1 MTPDLTLLG
10 GALVGLLGSVHCVGM
25 CGGIV
30 GALSGAVHAGGVPE
44 RIPWSLLVAYNAGR
58 IASYTLAG
66 MLAGWLGSATLSLFV
81 PEHVV
86 EVGLTLSG
94 LFLLA
99 FGLYV
104 SNWWQGLTVLER
116 AGARLWHGIEPWSRG
131 LLPVRHPGQALV
143 LGTLWG
149 WLPCGLVY
157 ATLVWSLTTADP
169 LRGAA
174 LMAAFGLG
182 TLPMLLMMGTAA
194 VAFLKFTRRPY
205 IRKTAGSVIIVLGL
219 LTLFGVIR
227 PLHIGSHP
235 VDNLLCGPDYLPGKV
250 TN

>member
-10 GALVGLLGSVHCVGM
+10 VALVGLLGSVHCVGM

-44 RIPWSLLVAYNAGR
+44 RTPWSLLVAYNAGR
-58 IASYTLAG
+58 ITSYTLAG
-66 MLAGWLGSATLSLFV
+66 VLAGWLGSATLSLFA
-81 PEHVV
+81 PERVAD
-86 EVGLTLSG
+86 VGLTLSG

-116 AGARLWHGIEPWSRG
+116 VGARLWHRIEPWGRG
-131 LLPVRHPGQALV
+131 LLPVRHPGQALA

>member
-44 RIPWSLLVAYNAGR
+44 RTPWSLIVAYNAGR

-66 MLAGWLGSATLSLFV
+66 MLAGWLGSAALSLFV
-81 PEHVV
+81 PERVAD
-86 EVGLTLSG
+86 VGLTLSG

-116 AGARLWHGIEPWSRG
+116 VGALIWRRIEPWGRG

-143 LGTLWG
+143 LGILWG

-157 ATLVWSLTTADP
+157 ATLVWSLATADP
-169 LRGAA
+169 LRGGV

-219 LTLFGVIR
+219 LTLFGVVR

-235 VDNLLCGPDYLPGKV
+235 MDNLLCGPDYLPGKV

>member
-30 GALSGAVHAGGVPE
+30 GALSGAVHAGGVSG
-44 RIPWSLLVAYNAGR
+44 RTPWSLLVAYNAGR
-58 IASYTLAG
+58 IASYMLAG
-66 MLAGWLGSATLSLFV
+66 MLAGWLGSTALSLFA
-81 PEHVV
+81 PERVAN
-86 EVGLTLSG
+86 VGLTLSG
-94 LFLLA
+94 VFLLA

-116 AGARLWHGIEPWSRG
+116 VGARLWHRIEPWGRS
-131 LLPVRHPGQALV
+131 LLPVRNPGQALV
-143 LGTLWG
+143 LGALWG

-157 ATLVWSLTTADP
+157 ATLVWSLAIADP
-169 LRGAA
+169 LRGGA

-182 TLPMLLMMGTAA
+182 TLPMLLTMGTAA
-194 VAFLKFTRRPY
+194 TAFLKFTRRPY
-205 IRKTAGSVIIVLGL
+205 IRKTAGSVIIVMGL

-227 PLHIGSHP
+227 PLHIGPHP
-235 VDNLLCGPDYLPGKV
+235 VDDMLCGPDYLVSG
-250 TN
+250 TSD

>member
-44 RIPWSLLVAYNAGR
+44 RTPWSLLVAYNAGR
-58 IASYTLAG
+58 ITSYTLAG
-66 MLAGWLGSATLSLFV
+66 VLAGWLGSATLSLFA
-81 PEHVV
+81 PERVAD
-86 EVGLTLSG
+86 VGLTLSG

-116 AGARLWHGIEPWSRG
+116 AGALIWRRIEPWGRG

-143 LGTLWG
+143 LGALWG

-157 ATLVWSLTTADP
+157 ATLVWSLAIADP
-169 LRGAA
+169 LRSGA
-174 LMAAFGLG
+174 LMAAFGFG
-182 TLPMLLMMGTAA
+182 TLPMLLTMGTAA
-194 VAFLKFTRRPY
+194 VAFLRFTRRPY
-205 IRKTAGSVIIVLGL
+205 IRKTAGSAIIVLGL
-219 LTLFGVIR
+219 LTLFGVVR

-235 VDNLLCGPDYLPGKV
+235 MDNLLCGPDYLPGKV

>member
-1 MTPDLTLLG
+1 LTPDLTLLG
-10 GALVGLLGSVHCVGM
+10 GALVGLLGSVHCIGM

-30 GALSGAVHAGGVPE
+30 GALSGAVHASGVPE
-44 RIPWSLLVAYNAGR
+44 RTPWSLLFAYNAGR

-66 MLAGWLGSATLSLFV
+66 MLAGWLGSAALSLFA
-81 PEHVV
+81 PERVAN
-86 EVGLTLSG
+86 VGLMLSG
-94 LFLLA
+94 IFLLA

-116 AGARLWHGIEPWSRG
+116 VGARLWYHIEPWGRR

-157 ATLVWSLTTADP
+157 ATLVWSLATADP
-169 LRGAA
+169 LRGGV

-182 TLPMLLMMGTAA
+182 TLPMLLTMGTAA
-194 VAFLKFTRRPY
+194 GVFLRFTRRSY

-219 LTLFGVIR
+219 LTLFGVVR
-227 PLHIGSHP
+227 PSHIGSHP
-235 VDNLLCGPDYLPGKV
+235 VDDTLCGPGYLVPGKSD
-250 TN
+250 

>member
-44 RIPWSLLVAYNAGR
+44 RTPWSLLVAYNAGR

-66 MLAGWLGSATLSLFV
+66 MLAGWLGSTALSLFA
-81 PEHVV
+81 PERVV

-116 AGARLWHGIEPWSRG
+116 AGARLWRRIEPWSRG
-131 LLPVRHPGQALV
+131 LLPVRHPGQALA
-143 LGTLWG
+143 LGALWG

-157 ATLVWSLTTADP
+157 ATLVWSLAIADP
-169 LRGAA
+169 LRGGA
-174 LMAAFGLG
+174 LMAAFGFG
-182 TLPMLLMMGTAA
+182 TLPMLLTMGTAA
-194 VAFLKFTRRPY
+194 TAFLKFPRRPY
-205 IRKTAGSVIIVLGL
+205 IRKTAGSAIIVLGL
-219 LTLFGVIR
+219 LTLFGVVR

>member
-10 GALVGLLGSVHCVGM
+10 VALVGLLGSVHCVGM

-44 RIPWSLLVAYNAGR
+44 RTPWSLLVAYNAGR
-58 IASYTLAG
+58 ITSYTLAG
-66 MLAGWLGSATLSLFV
+66 VLAGWLGSATLSLFA
-81 PEHVV
+81 PERVAD
-86 EVGLTLSG
+86 VGLTLSG

-116 AGARLWHGIEPWSRG
+116 VGALIWRRIEPWGRG

-143 LGTLWG
+143 LGILWG

-157 ATLVWSLTTADP
+157 ATLVWSLATADP
-169 LRGAA
+169 LRGGV

>member
-44 RIPWSLLVAYNAGR
+44 RTPWSLLVAYNAGR

-66 MLAGWLGSATLSLFV
+66 MLAGWLGSTALSLFA
-81 PEHVV
+81 PERVV

-116 AGARLWHGIEPWSRG
+116 VGAPIWRHIEPWGRS
-131 LLPVRHPGQALV
+131 LLPVRNPGQALV
-143 LGTLWG
+143 LGALWG

-157 ATLVWSLTTADP
+157 ATLVWSLAIADP
-169 LRGAA
+169 LRGGA

-182 TLPMLLMMGTAA
+182 TLPMLLTMGTAA
-194 VAFLKFTRRPY
+194 TAFLKFTRRPY
-205 IRKTAGSVIIVLGL
+205 IRKTAGSVIIVMGL

-235 VDNLLCGPDYLPGKV
+235 VDDMLCGPDYLVSG
-250 TN
+250 TSD

>member
-1 MTPDLTLLG
+1 
-10 GALVGLLGSVHCVGM
+10 M

-30 GALSGAVHAGGVPE
+30 GALFGAVHAGGVSE

-66 MLAGWLGSATLSLFV
+66 VLAGWLGSATLSLFA
-81 PEHVV
+81 PERVAD
-86 EVGLTLSG
+86 VGLTLSG

-116 AGARLWHGIEPWSRG
+116 VGALIWRRIEPWGRG

-143 LGTLWG
+143 LGILWG

-157 ATLVWSLTTADP
+157 ATLVWSLATADP
-169 LRGAA
+169 LRGGV

-219 LTLFGVIR
+219 LTLFGVVR

-235 VDNLLCGPDYLPGKV
+235 MDNLLCGPDYLPGKV